1 MGWTSIGIPQTK
13 HHIQPDICRET
24 AEKKKNSEL
33 GKVMNVTDRMHQFVE
48 QNPGYFNYK
57 GMPQYNCF
65 AKRTL

>member
-1 MGWTSIGIPQTK
+1 MGWNSIGIPQTK

-24 AEKKKNSEL
+24 TEKKKNSEL
-33 GKVMNVTDRMHQFVE
+33 GKVMNFTDRMHQFVE

-57 GMPQYNCF
+57 VMPQYNRF